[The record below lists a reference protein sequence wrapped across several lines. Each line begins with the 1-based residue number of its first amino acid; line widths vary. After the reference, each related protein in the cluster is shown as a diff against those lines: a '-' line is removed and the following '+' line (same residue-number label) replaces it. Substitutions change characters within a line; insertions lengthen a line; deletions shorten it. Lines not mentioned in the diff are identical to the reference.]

1 VYDRILVP
9 TDGSDTAAV
18 GLTEAI
24 KLARSQRGRI
34 RLIHVVNELVV
45 VSGELSGTTFGDVV
59 ELLRSNGEALLH
71 EAETTVRAA
80 DVEVE
85 VRLVEVMG
93 GQAGTSIVKEAQSWP
108 ADLIVCGTHGRRGIR
123 RIVMGSDAEY
133 IVRHSPVPV
142 LLVRNKESRGK

>member
-1 VYDRILVP
+1 VYDQILVP

-18 GLTEAI
+18 GVTEAI
-24 KLARSQRGRI
+24 KLARSQHARI

-59 ELLRSNGEALLH
+59 ELLRSNGETLLR
-71 EAETTVRAA
+71 EAEATVREAG
-80 DVEVE
+80 VEVD
-85 VRLVEVMG
+85 VRLIEVMG
-93 GQAGTSIVKEAQSWP
+93 GQAGTSIVKEAESWP

-142 LLVRNKESRGK
+142 LLVRNKQRG